1 MDKIRV
7 AFAPTRAGGRPL
19 SRRERV
25 AMMLIPKATL
35 KPEDESDEEQPE
47 QPEQQEQQEQRP
59 LVDDRP
65 TTFRRNPMTD
75 DMIIGQMMY
84 GLTKPQSLEF
94 AKQKNKLLESDEY
107 KKAIAGK
114 TEPEKLKIQ
123 GFVLKGLADKLL
135 DDVPPEDDD
144 DE

>member
-1 MDKIRV
+1 
-7 AFAPTRAGGRPL
+7 
-19 SRRERV
+19 
-25 AMMLIPKATL
+25 MMLIPKATL